1 MESENESINHYFQ
14 ISLYANRIEITRTM
28 QPDDNLQVAEYDD
41 TKHIIRDIINES
53 NLKDMTE
60 VMLRMWK
67 KGELNRLYSIK

>member
-1 MESENESINHYFQ
+1 MESENESINHYFL
-14 ISLYANRIEITRTM
+14 ISLYANRIEITRMM
-28 QPDDNLQVAEYDD
+28 QPDANLQVAESDD
-41 TKHIIRDIINES
+41 TRHIIRDIINES

>member
-1 MESENESINHYFQ
+1 M
-14 ISLYANRIEITRTM
+14 M
-28 QPDDNLQVAEYDD
+28 QPDYTLQVAEYVD

>member
-1 MESENESINHYFQ
+1 
-14 ISLYANRIEITRTM
+14 M

-41 TKHIIRDIINES
+41 TKHIIRAIINEP

>member
-1 MESENESINHYFQ
+1 MESENESINHYFL
-14 ISLYANRIEITRTM
+14 ISLYANRIEITRMM
-28 QPDDNLQVAEYDD
+28 QPDATLQVAESDD
-41 TKHIIRDIINES
+41 TRHIIRDIINES

>member
-1 MESENESINHYFQ
+1 
-14 ISLYANRIEITRTM
+14 M

-60 VMLRMWK
+60 VMLRMRK

>member
-1 MESENESINHYFQ
+1 MESENESINHYFL
-14 ISLYANRIEITRTM
+14 ISLYANRIEITRMM
-28 QPDDNLQVAEYDD
+28 QPDYTLQVAEYDD
-41 TKHIIRDIINES
+41 TRHIIRDIINES

>member
-1 MESENESINHYFQ
+1 MESENESINHYFL
-14 ISLYANRIEITRTM
+14 ISLYANRIEITRMM
-28 QPDDNLQVAEYDD
+28 QPDANLQVAQSDD
-41 TKHIIRDIINES
+41 TRHIIRDIINES

>member
-1 MESENESINHYFQ
+1 MESENESINHYFL
-14 ISLYANRIEITRTM
+14 ISLYANRIEITRMM
-28 QPDDNLQVAEYDD
+28 QPGANLQVAESDD
-41 TKHIIRDIINES
+41 TRHIIRDIINES